1 MYWPTACAERIH
13 LTPSGLDH
21 PATFLRF
28 DKDAAQQLHSPDLGR
43 HGSADERIIQIA
55 RSRNGMMWA
64 VLSAT
69 TISIW
74 SARPAQTV
82 AALVRTPQS
91 MADYGNNTRIEWR
104 PDGRA
109 LVVQTDLSFLLLYN
123 LVYLNPGSSSYS
135 YIPFSGSG
143 SRSHAG
149 ELLAPNPHAL
159 RSSFA
164 PGAGESAA
172 AGDPGLGGLAGEA
185 CELRFRLVLRIDAGL
200 RFATSTETHMLVST
214 TSPPAV
220 QCIRWPDDDPNA
232 PAPDVKDPL
241 IRTRT
246 SLAAQLSWF
255 ISCSK
260 AEQDSAEEQVQI
272 SHITYSRPMDVFVWI
287 TSDGRAYVAN
297 LDLLA
302 EGSSPW
308 SGRCFHGAPKHRKRR
323 SSTVA
328 RPSNSV
334 ESPAAEHVKAG
345 AATAK
350 EAGYVGTDAHPAQLA
365 AAYNAAERRNS
376 SDQTSAQADLSS
388 DQNGSAWALPP
399 VADLPLE
406 QHATSVSVNAK
417 FSLIALGLVD
427 GTVAVYN
434 YRAPGRTPLLSHSLS
449 VREALKSTA
458 SYLTTGPVRSLSWTS
473 DGHALAV
480 GWEKGL
486 AIWST
491 YGKLMGCTLREDWE
505 LASKHFSDA
514 FMFGSRDLFWGP
526 GNTELFILALPK
538 QGAPPLRPDNQLF
551 VLPFSKS
558 AVAGQHSPDN
568 TRFAFYQTDDSLHV
582 YRGAEQNDLTAITP
596 ESDVWQHIKIP
607 QQYLAANWPVRYAA
621 ISADGNLI
629 AVAGRR
635 GLAHYSS
642 SSGRWK
648 LHKAVAQEQSFVVR
662 GGMQWFQ
669 HVLIAA
675 CDAGGEYQLR
685 LYSRDADLDSSH
697 LLDLQVLP
705 SPVILTSLF
714 DNSLLVYTADN
725 TFYHFLIDL
734 SQDRIRLRLCGSIT
748 FEGVVGEPARVR
760 GMSWMIPESQQ
771 RFGDPID
778 DLTVAT
784 IIFLIDGKLV
794 LLRPRKISGGK
805 VFDPSQNPLED
816 FDDPRHDRDDGYGGD
831 DDEDEVA
838 YDMQILADKIEY
850 YWTHLQ
856 GIGTLENSLWGY
868 DGTGIKLWLD
878 ALRIPPSG
886 PDEQLDS
893 DDEDE
898 EQEQLPE
905 YKTIESSVS
914 MSLDFYPLCV
924 LLEKGIVLGV
934 ESEVSLRRSLDFA
947 LWRTSTNTHLF
958 LHQVLRNYL
967 EKGLLD
973 EAVFF
978 AASYQDLVYFAH
990 ALEILLHAV
999 LEDEA
1004 DAGLGDALYA
1014 RKGSG
1019 SVLQK
1024 ERSTSSLLADV
1035 AEENDEEHP
1044 GNGNERDQ
1052 AAAAI
1057 PPRNGKH
1064 LDLPRNHPGSGLR
1077 SPSPNGVSSQR
1088 AILPLV
1094 VEFLDHFPEALE
1106 VVVGCARKTEVARW
1120 AYLFDVVGAPRVL
1133 FQKCIQADQLRT
1145 AGMYL
1150 LVLHNL
1156 EPLEVS
1162 IAHTIQLLRLAA
1174 QKEDWST
1181 CHDLLRFLASVD
1193 PAGGALRM
1201 AVDEAGILYDE
1212 AGIVESIGNGKLVA
1226 EQQTPARLLRTA
1238 SAPVAPWSGKLDPMA
1253 EEEEQD
1259 DGTMRSSVQ
1268 PPGAGSA
1275 FPTPYA
1281 AEAASRSRPSL
1292 QGQRSKSATLPS
1304 PTHTSHRNI
1313 PDVVINGQPL
1323 TSSLATMGI
1332 GAPAKRQYA
1341 HGIGI
1346 SLSRVGLR
1354 SSDRIWDATNGSTA
1368 SGDGHASHTSP
1379 RSSAQFGHTP
1389 EAFVDEARST
1399 TTRQAAAHDDVAEVE
1414 ETKAV

>member
-13 LTPSGLDH
+13 LSPSGLH
-21 PATFLRF
+21 QPSTFLRF
-28 DKDAAQQLHSPDLGR
+28 DKDAAQQLPAPDSGQQD
-43 HGSADERIIQIA
+43 AIQEQIIQLA

-64 VLSAT
+64 TLSTT

-74 SARPAQTV
+74 SARPAQVVT
-82 AALVRTPQS
+82 ALVRTPQS
-91 MADYGNNTRIEWR
+91 IIDYGNNVRIEWR
-104 PDGRA
+104 PDGKA
-109 LVVQTDLSFLLLYN
+109 LLVETDLNFLLLYN
-123 LVYLNPGSSSYS
+123 IVYRHQGSSIYS
-135 YIPFSGSG
+135 YIPPSGSG
-143 SRSHAG
+143 ARSQSG
-149 ELLAPNPHAL
+149 ELLAPNPNAL
-159 RSSFA
+159 RNSLA

-172 AGDPGLGGLAGEA
+172 AGDLGLGGLAGEA

-220 QCIRWPDDDPNA
+220 QCIRWPSDDPNA
-232 PAPDVKDPL
+232 PPPNFDDPL

-246 SLAAQLSWF
+246 SLAAQLNWF
-255 ISCSK
+255 ISNTTGSPDSSD
-260 AEQDSAEEQVQI
+260 EQTPVQI
-272 SHITYSRPMDVFVWI
+272 TQMTYSRPMDVFVWL

-302 EGSSPW
+302 EGVSLW
-308 SGRCFHGAPKHRKRR
+308 SGRCFHGAPKHRKRP
-323 SSTVA
+323 SSATE
-328 RPSNSV
+328 RTSEPLDL
-334 ESPAAEHVKAG
+334 PAASG
-345 AATAK
+345 STD
-350 EAGYVGTDAHPAQLA
+350 GTDLSHSAEAEIAAPVVEEADDSTAVDTDKSASGNQSHSSLPHDGPNGKAQA
-365 AAYNAAERRNS
+365 
-376 SDQTSAQADLSS
+376 QTRIADLS
-388 DQNGSAWALPP
+388 P
-399 VADLPLE
+399 E
-406 QHATSVSVNAK
+406 QHALSVSINAK
-417 FSLIALGLVD
+417 FSLIAIGLAD

-434 YRAPGRTPLLSHSLS
+434 YRAPGRTPLHSHTLS

-458 SYLTTGPVRSLSWTS
+458 SYLTTGSVRSLAWTS
-473 DGHALAV
+473 DGYALAV
-480 GWEKGL
+480 GCDKGL
-486 AIWST
+486 TIWST

-505 LASKHFSDA
+505 LASKNFSDA

-538 QGAPPLRPDNQLF
+538 PGAPPLRPDNQLF

-582 YRGAEQNDLTAITP
+582 YRGADQTDLTAITP
-596 ESDVWQHIKIP
+596 ESDVWQHVKIP
-607 QQYLAANWPVRYAA
+607 QPYLAANWPVRYAA

-648 LHKAVAQEQSFVVR
+648 LHKSVAQEQSFVVR

-685 LYSRDADLDSSH
+685 LYSRDTDLDSTH

-748 FEGVVGEPARVR
+748 FDGVVGEPARVR

-794 LLRPRKISGGK
+794 LLRPRKVGGGNGLNS
-805 VFDPSQNPLED
+805 SQNALEYS
-816 FDDPRHDRDDGYGGD
+816 DDPRHDQYDPYGD
-831 DDEDEVA
+831 DDDEEVA
-838 YDMQILADKIEY
+838 YGMQILADKIEY

-868 DGTGIKLWLD
+868 DGGGIKLWLD
-878 ALRIPPSG
+878 ALRIPSSD
-886 PDEQLDS
+886 PDESFQS
-893 DDEDE
+893 DDEDD
-898 EQEQLPE
+898 EQDQLPE
-905 YKTIESSVS
+905 YKTIESSVY
-914 MSLDFYPLCV
+914 MPLDFYPLCV

-947 LWRTSTNTHLF
+947 LWRTGTNTHLF

-967 EKGLLD
+967 EKGLLE

-1004 DAGLGDALYA
+1004 DAGLGEALYA

-1024 ERSTSSLLADV
+1024 ERSASSLLADV
-1035 AEENDEEHP
+1035 AEEEDQNS
-1044 GNGNERDQ
+1044 GNEQDQ
-1052 AAAAI
+1052 SFTEA
-1057 PPRNGKH
+1057 PRQNGKH
-1064 LDLPRNHPGSGLR
+1064 LGLPRSRRGSR
-1077 SPSPNGVSSQR
+1077 SPSPSRTSTPR

-1162 IAHTIQLLRLAA
+1162 IAHTIQLLKLAA

-1181 CHDLLRFLASVD
+1181 CHDLLRFLAQID
-1193 PAGGALRM
+1193 PAGGALRL
-1201 AVDEAGILYDE
+1201 AVDEAGILGD
-1212 AGIVESIGNGKLVA
+1212 GSISTETASNGDALVDS
-1226 EQQTPARLLRTA
+1226 QTPLRLLRTT
-1238 SAPVAPWSGKLDPMA
+1238 SAPVTPTKLDTMT
-1253 EEEEQD
+1253 EEEEEEGEEEENPAAPITQ
-1259 DGTMRSSVQ
+1259 Q
-1268 PPGAGSA
+1268 PTDTVASA
-1275 FPTPYA
+1275 A
-1281 AEAASRSRPSL
+1281 ADPPPRPSF
-1292 QGQRSKSATLPS
+1292 QNQRSKSATLPS
-1304 PTHTSHRNI
+1304 ANLPQRNI
-1313 PDVVINGQPL
+1313 PDVIINGQSL
-1323 TSSLATMGI
+1323 TPSLAAMGL
-1332 GAPAKRQYA
+1332 GGTAKRQYA
-1341 HGIGI
+1341 HGIGM

-1354 SSDRIWDATNGSTA
+1354 SSDRIWDTNNANNGGTSD
-1368 SGDGHASHTSP
+1368 SPTSP
-1379 RSSAQFGHTP
+1379 RASFGSTRRPSGEDERWLSKGQLNTQHD
-1389 EAFVDEARST
+1389 VDEDIIEGDRST
-1399 TTRQAAAHDDVAEVE
+1399 STVGSLPDR
-1414 ETKAV
+1414 

>member
-13 LTPSGLDH
+13 LSPSGLH
-21 PATFLRF
+21 QPSTFLRF
-28 DKDAAQQLHSPDLGR
+28 DKDAAQQLPLPNAGQQQDV
-43 HGSADERIIQIA
+43 DEIIIQLA
-55 RSRNGMMWA
+55 RSRNGLMWA
-64 VLSAT
+64 TLSNT

-74 SARPAQTV
+74 SARPAQVV

-91 MADYGNNTRIEWR
+91 IIDYGNNTRIEWR
-104 PDGRA
+104 PDGKA
-109 LVVQTDLSFLLLYN
+109 LFVQTDLNFLLLYN
-123 LVYLNPGSSSYS
+123 IVYRHQGSSIYS
-135 YIPFSGSG
+135 YIPPSGSG
-143 SRSHAG
+143 ARSQSG
-149 ELLAPNPHAL
+149 ELLAPNPNAL
-159 RSSFA
+159 RNSFA

-172 AGDPGLGGLAGEA
+172 AGDLGLGGLAGEA

-220 QCIRWPDDDPNA
+220 QCIRWPSDDPNA
-232 PAPDVKDPL
+232 PPPDFDHPL

-246 SLAAQLSWF
+246 SLAAQLNWF
-255 ISCSK
+255 ISSTTSQTDSSD
-260 AEQDSAEEQVQI
+260 EQTPVQI
-272 SHITYSRPMDVFVWI
+272 TQITYSRPMDVFVWL

-302 EGSSPW
+302 EGVPPW
-308 SGRCFHGAPKHRKRR
+308 SGRCFHGAPKNSKRP
-323 SSTVA
+323 SSTIVD
-328 RPSNSV
+328 R
-334 ESPAAEHVKAG
+334 
-345 AATAK
+345 
-350 EAGYVGTDAHPAQLA
+350 
-365 AAYNAAERRNS
+365 
-376 SDQTSAQADLSS
+376 TSEPLDLSTAS
-388 DQNGSAWALPP
+388 GSTGNANVPLNEHEEKAPPIAEEADDLTGDDTDKSLNGDQSLSSLPHKGPNGDTQAQPTVAVLPP
-399 VADLPLE
+399 E
-406 QHATSVSVNAK
+406 NHATSVSINAK
-417 FSLIALGLVD
+417 FSLIAIGLAD

-434 YRAPGRTPLLSHSLS
+434 YRAPGRTPLHSHTLS

-458 SYLTTGPVRSLSWTS
+458 SYLTTGPVRSLAWTS
-473 DGHALAV
+473 DGYALAV
-480 GWEKGL
+480 GCEKGL
-486 AIWST
+486 TIWST

-505 LASKHFSDA
+505 LASKNFSDA
-514 FMFGSRDLFWGP
+514 FMFGSRELFWGP

-538 QGAPPLRPDNQLF
+538 QDTPPLRPDNQLF

-558 AVAGQHSPDN
+558 VVAGQHSPDN
-568 TRFAFYQTDDSLHV
+568 TRFGFYQTDDSLHV
-582 YRGAEQNDLTAITP
+582 YRGADQTDLTAITP

-607 QQYLAANWPVRYAA
+607 QPYLAANWPVRYAA

-648 LHKAVAQEQSFVVR
+648 LHKSVAQEQSFVVR

-685 LYSRDADLDSSH
+685 LYSRDFDLDSAH

-748 FEGVVGEPARVR
+748 FDGVVGEPARVR

-794 LLRPRKISGGK
+794 LLRPRKVGGGNRLNS
-805 VFDPSQNPLED
+805 SQNALED
-816 FDDPRHDRDDGYGGD
+816 FDHPRHDQDDPYGD
-831 DDEDEVA
+831 DDDEEVA

-868 DGTGIKLWLD
+868 DGSGIKLWLD
-878 ALRIPPSG
+878 ALRIPSSD
-886 PDEQLDS
+886 PDESFQSDEE
-893 DDEDE
+893 DDEQD
-898 EQEQLPE
+898 QLPE
-905 YKTIESSVS
+905 YKTIESSVF
-914 MSLDFYPLCV
+914 MPLDFYPLCV

-947 LWRTSTNTHLF
+947 LWRTGTNTHLF

-967 EKGLLD
+967 EKGLLE

-1004 DAGLGDALYA
+1004 DAGWGEALYA

-1024 ERSTSSLLADV
+1024 ERSASSLLADV
-1035 AEENDEEHP
+1035 AEEEDQNS
-1044 GNGNERDQ
+1044 GNEQDQ
-1052 AAAAI
+1052 SLAEA
-1057 PPRNGKH
+1057 PRQNGKH
-1064 LDLPRNHPGSGLR
+1064 LDLPQSRRGSR
-1077 SPSPNGVSSQR
+1077 SPSPSGTSTPR

-1162 IAHTIQLLRLAA
+1162 IAHTIQLLKLAA

-1181 CHDLLRFLASVD
+1181 CHDLLRFLAQID
-1193 PAGGALRM
+1193 PAGGALRL
-1201 AVDEAGILYDE
+1201 AVDEAGILGDGSVSTE
-1212 AGIVESIGNGKLVA
+1212 TADDGHVLVDS
-1226 EQQTPARLLRTA
+1226 QTPPRLLRTT
-1238 SAPVAPWSGKLDPMA
+1238 SAPVTPTKLDTMT
-1253 EEEEQD
+1253 EEEEEEEENP
-1259 DGTMRSSVQ
+1259 TTSTIPQ
-1268 PPGAGSA
+1268 PADTVDSA
-1275 FPTPYA
+1275 TVDPPA
-1281 AEAASRSRPSL
+1281 RPSL
-1292 QGQRSKSATLPS
+1292 QNQRSKSATLPS
-1304 PTHTSHRNI
+1304 VNLPQRNI
-1313 PDVVINGQPL
+1313 PDVIINGQSL
-1323 TSSLATMGI
+1323 TPSLAAMGL
-1332 GAPAKRQYA
+1332 GGTAKRQYA
-1341 HGIGI
+1341 HGIGM

-1354 SSDRIWDATNGSTA
+1354 SSDRIWDSSNGSGGASDSPTSPRASFASTRTA
-1368 SGDGHASHTSP
+1368 SGDDERILSKRHLDT
-1379 RSSAQFGHTP
+1379 QDD
-1389 EAFVDEARST
+1389 VDEEEMEGHQST
-1399 TTRQAAAHDDVAEVE
+1399 STVGSAPDR
-1414 ETKAV
+1414 

>member
-13 LTPSGLDH
+13 LSPSGLDR
-21 PATFLRF
+21 PATLLRF
-28 DKDAAQQLHSPDLGR
+28 DKDAAQQLPSPQSGHSE
-43 HGSADERIIQIA
+43 SADEQIIQLA
-55 RSRNGMMWA
+55 RSRNGMVWA
-64 VLSAT
+64 TLSTT

-74 SARPAQTV
+74 SWRPAQVV

-91 MADYGNNTRIEWR
+91 ITDYGNNIRIEWR
-104 PDGRA
+104 PDGKA
-109 LVVQTDLSFLLLYN
+109 LLVQTDLNFLLLYKI
-123 LVYLNPGSSSYS
+123 VYRHRGSSIYS
-135 YIPFSGSG
+135 YIPSSGSG
-143 SRSHAG
+143 SRSHTG
-149 ELLAPNPHAL
+149 ELLAPNPNAL

-172 AGDPGLGGLAGEA
+172 AGDLGLGGLAGEA

-220 QCIRWPDDDPNA
+220 QCIRWPDDDPDA
-232 PAPDVKDPL
+232 PPPNYNDPS

-246 SLAAQLSWF
+246 SLAAQLNWF
-255 ISCSK
+255 TATTSGDP
-260 AEQDSAEEQVQI
+260 AADEQQHTQVQI

-302 EGSSPW
+302 EGASPW
-308 SGRCFHGAPKHRKRR
+308 TGRCFHGAYKSRKRP
-323 SSTVA
+323 SSTVERTSEA
-328 RPSNSV
+328 LEVPRSEQSNAQGA
-334 ESPAAEHVKAG
+334 PAGGIAEQ
-345 AATAK
+345 
-350 EAGYVGTDAHPAQLA
+350 EASHKQSADAPP
-365 AAYNAAERRNS
+365 AERSNGQPNGDS
-376 SDQTSAQADLSS
+376 SHTKHHQGDT
-388 DQNGSAWALPP
+388 NGDHTALPT
-399 VADLPLE
+399 VADLPLD
-406 QHATSVSVNAK
+406 QHATSVSINAK
-417 FSLIALGLVD
+417 FSLIALGLAD
-427 GTVAVYN
+427 GTVAIYN
-434 YRAPGRTPLLSHSLS
+434 YRAPGRTPLHSHTLS

-458 SYLTTGPVRSLSWTS
+458 SYLTTGPVCSLSWTS
-473 DGHALAV
+473 DGYGIAV
-480 GWEKGL
+480 GCEKGL
-486 AIWST
+486 TIWST

-505 LASKHFSDA
+505 LASKNFSDA
-514 FMFGSRDLFWGP
+514 FMFGTRDLFWGL
-526 GNTELFILALPK
+526 GNTELFLLALPK
-538 QGAPPLRPDNQLF
+538 HGAPSLPPDNQLF
-551 VLPFSKS
+551 VLPFCKS

-582 YRGAEQNDLTAITP
+582 YRGADQTDLTAITP

-607 QQYLAANWPVRYAA
+607 QPYLAANWPVRYAA

-642 SSGRWK
+642 MSGRWK
-648 LHKAVAQEQSFVVR
+648 LHKSVAQEQSFVVR

-685 LYSRDADLDSSH
+685 LYSRDTDLDSTH

-771 RFGDPID
+771 RLGDPID

-794 LLRPRKISGGK
+794 LLRPRKVGGTNR
-805 VFDPSQNPLED
+805 PNSIQNPLED
-816 FDDPRHDRDDGYGGD
+816 FDDPRHDQVGYGD
-831 DDEDEVA
+831 DDDGDEEVA

-868 DGTGIKLWLD
+868 DGNGIKLWLD
-878 ALRIPPSG
+878 ALRIPSSD
-886 PDEQLDS
+886 PDESLRS
-893 DDEDE
+893 DDEEDE
-898 EQEQLPE
+898 EQDQRPE

-914 MSLDFYPLCV
+914 MPLDFYPLCV

-947 LWRTSTNTHLF
+947 LWRTGTNTHLF

-967 EKGLLD
+967 EKGLLE

-1004 DAGLGDALYA
+1004 DAGLGEALYS

-1024 ERSTSSLLADV
+1024 ERSARSLLADV
-1035 AEENDEEHP
+1035 AEEETDEHQSD
-1044 GNGNERDQ
+1044 GGTNGT
-1052 AAAAI
+1052 
-1057 PPRNGKH
+1057 H
-1064 LDLPRNHPGSGLR
+1064 LDLPRIKQRRHSSSSRSGTCT
-1077 SPSPNGVSSQR
+1077 PR

-1094 VEFLDHFPEALE
+1094 VEFLDHFPEALDI
-1106 VVVGCARKTEVARW
+1106 VVGCARKTEVARW
-1120 AYLFDVVGAPRVL
+1120 AYLFDVQEAKETG
-1133 FQKCIQADQLRT
+1133 T
-1145 AGMYL
+1145 
-1150 LVLHNL
+1150 LVMTY
-1156 EPLEVS
+1156 S
-1162 IAHTIQLLRLAA
+1162 
-1174 QKEDWST
+1174 
-1181 CHDLLRFLASVD
+1181 AS
-1193 PAGGALRM
+1193 
-1201 AVDEAGILYDE
+1201 
-1212 AGIVESIGNGKLVA
+1212 
-1226 EQQTPARLLRTA
+1226 
-1238 SAPVAPWSGKLDPMA
+1238 
-1253 EEEEQD
+1253 
-1259 DGTMRSSVQ
+1259 
-1268 PPGAGSA
+1268 
-1275 FPTPYA
+1275 
-1281 AEAASRSRPSL
+1281 
-1292 QGQRSKSATLPS
+1292 
-1304 PTHTSHRNI
+1304 
-1313 PDVVINGQPL
+1313 
-1323 TSSLATMGI
+1323 
-1332 GAPAKRQYA
+1332 
-1341 HGIGI
+1341 
-1346 SLSRVGLR
+1346 
-1354 SSDRIWDATNGSTA
+1354 
-1368 SGDGHASHTSP
+1368 
-1379 RSSAQFGHTP
+1379 
-1389 EAFVDEARST
+1389 
-1399 TTRQAAAHDDVAEVE
+1399 
-1414 ETKAV
+1414 

>member
-13 LTPSGLDH
+13 LSPSGLDK
-21 PATFLRF
+21 PASFLGF
-28 DKDAAQQLHSPDLGR
+28 DRDAAQQLPSPQSGHSE
-43 HGSADERIIQIA
+43 SADEQIIQLA

-64 VLSAT
+64 TLSTT

-74 SARPAQTV
+74 SSRPAQVV

-91 MADYGNNTRIEWR
+91 INDYGNNTRIEWR
-104 PDGRA
+104 PDGKA
-109 LVVQTDLSFLLLYN
+109 LLVQTDLNLLLLYN
-123 LVYLNPGSSSYS
+123 IVYRHRGSSIYS
-135 YIPFSGSG
+135 YIPPSGSG
-143 SRSHAG
+143 SRSHTG
-149 ELLAPNPHAL
+149 ELLAPNPNAL

-172 AGDPGLGGLAGEA
+172 AGDLGLGGLAGEA

-220 QCIRWPDDDPNA
+220 QCIRWPDDDPDA
-232 PAPDVKDPL
+232 PPPNYNDPL

-246 SLAAQLSWF
+246 SLASQLPWF
-255 ISCSK
+255 AATTSGDPTV
-260 AEQDSAEEQVQI
+260 AEKQQTQVQI

-302 EGSSPW
+302 EGASPW
-308 SGRCFHGAPKHRKRR
+308 TGRCFHGAHKSRKRP
-323 SSTVA
+323 SSTVE
-328 RPSNSV
+328 RTS
-334 ESPAAEHVKAG
+334 
-345 AATAK
+345 
-350 EAGYVGTDAHPAQLA
+350 EALEVSKT
-365 AAYNAAERRNS
+365 
-376 SDQTSAQADLSS
+376 AQADVQGSMAGESAQEQASPKHSSAAPLAVRANEQSNADLSHTTDRHDGTNG
-388 DQNGSAWALPP
+388 DQPAVPS
-399 VADLPLE
+399 VADLPAD
-406 QHATSVSVNAK
+406 QHATSVSINAK
-417 FSLIALGLVD
+417 FSLIALGLAD
-427 GTVAVYN
+427 GTVAIYN
-434 YRAPGRTPLLSHSLS
+434 YRAPGRTPIHSHTLS

-458 SYLTTGPVRSLSWTS
+458 SYLTTGAVRSLSWTS
-473 DGHALAV
+473 DGYGLAV
-480 GWEKGL
+480 GCEKGL
-486 AIWST
+486 TIWST
-491 YGKLMGCTLREDWE
+491 YGRLMGCTLREDWE
-505 LASKHFSDA
+505 LASKNFADA
-514 FMFGSRDLFWGP
+514 FMFGTRDLFWGP
-526 GNTELFILALPK
+526 GNTELFLLALPK
-538 QGAPPLRPDNQLF
+538 QGAAPLRPDNQLF
-551 VLPFSKS
+551 VLPFCKS

-582 YRGAEQNDLTAITP
+582 YRGADQTDLTAITP

-607 QQYLAANWPVRYAA
+607 QPYLAANWPVRYAA

-629 AVAGRR
+629 SVAGRR

-642 SSGRWK
+642 TSGRWK
-648 LHKAVAQEQSFVVR
+648 LHKSVAQEQSFVVR

-685 LYSRDADLDSSH
+685 LYSRDTDLDSAH

-771 RFGDPID
+771 RLGDPID

-794 LLRPRKISGGK
+794 LLRPRKIGGTK
-805 VFDPSQNPLED
+805 RRNSIQNPLEE
-816 FDDPRHDRDDGYGGD
+816 FDDPRHDQDGLGDEYDD
-831 DDEDEVA
+831 DDEEVA

-868 DGTGIKLWLD
+868 DGSGIKLWLD
-878 ALRIPPSG
+878 ALRIPSSD
-886 PDEQLDS
+886 PDESIHS
-893 DDEDE
+893 DDEEDE
-898 EQEQLPE
+898 EQDQLPE

-914 MSLDFYPLCV
+914 MPLDFYPLCV

-947 LWRTSTNTHLF
+947 LWRTGTNTHLF

-967 EKGLLD
+967 EKGLLE

-1004 DAGLGDALYA
+1004 DAGLGEALYS

-1024 ERSTSSLLADV
+1024 ERSASSLLADV
-1035 AEENDEEHP
+1035 AEEDTDEHQGDE
-1044 GNGNERDQ
+1044 GTNGT
-1052 AAAAI
+1052 
-1057 PPRNGKH
+1057 H
-1064 LDLPRNHPGSGLR
+1064 LNLPSNNQRRRSSSSRSGTTT
-1077 SPSPNGVSSQR
+1077 PR

-1094 VEFLDHFPEALE
+1094 VEFLDHFAEALDI
-1106 VVVGCARKTEVARW
+1106 VVGCARKTEVARW
-1120 AYLFDVVGAPRVL
+1120 AYLFDVVGAPRLL

-1162 IAHTIQLLRLAA
+1162 IAHTIQLLKLAGA
-1174 QKEDWST
+1174 KGDWNT
-1181 CHDLLRFLASVD
+1181 CHDLLRFLSSID
-1193 PAGGALRM
+1193 PTGGALRL
-1201 AVDEAGILYDE
+1201 AVDEAGILDDSVQ
-1212 AGIVESIGNGKLVA
+1212 IQ
-1226 EQQTPARLLRTA
+1226 EQQTLPRLLRTA
-1238 SAPVAPWSGKLDPMA
+1238 SAPVATTTSTPTKLDTMTEED
-1253 EEEEQD
+1253 EEEEETQL
-1259 DGTMRSSVQ
+1259 SSS
-1268 PPGAGSA
+1268 PSA
-1275 FPTPYA
+1275 
-1281 AEAASRSRPSL
+1281 RPAL
-1292 QGQRSKSATLPS
+1292 ANRSKSVTLPAS
-1304 PTHTSHRNI
+1304 PSNLPQRNI
-1313 PDVVINGQPL
+1313 PDVVINGQSL
-1323 TSSLATMGI
+1323 TPSLAAMGI
-1332 GAPAKRQYA
+1332 GGGGGKRYA
-1341 HGIGI
+1341 HGIGM

-1354 SSDRIWDATNGSTA
+1354 SSDRIWDSRNGG
-1368 SGDGHASHTSP
+1368 GDGANGDSLTPPRASFGSLPRTSREEP
-1379 RSSAQFGHTP
+1379 KLTTDD
-1389 EAFVDEARST
+1389 VDEAEDSPS
-1399 TTRQAAAHDDVAEVE
+1399 
-1414 ETKAV
+1414 

>member
-13 LTPSGLDH
+13 LSPSGLHRPDH
-21 PATFLRF
+21 FLRF
-28 DKDAAQQLHSPDLGR
+28 DKDAAQQLPDPTAERQDG
-43 HGSADERIIQIA
+43 ADEQIIQLA

-64 VLSAT
+64 ALSTT

-74 SARPAQTV
+74 SSRPAQVV

-91 MADYGNNTRIEWR
+91 IADYGGNTRIEWR

-109 LVVQTDLSFLLLYN
+109 LLVQTDLNFLLLYN
-123 LVYLNPGSSSYS
+123 IVYRHQGSSIYS
-135 YIPFSGSG
+135 YIPPSGSG
-143 SRSHAG
+143 ARSQSG
-149 ELLAPNPHAL
+149 ELLAPNPNAL
-159 RSSFA
+159 RNSFA

-172 AGDPGLGGLAGEA
+172 AGDLGLGGLAGEA

-220 QCIRWPDDDPNA
+220 QCIRWPNDDPNA
-232 PAPDVKDPL
+232 PPPDFEDPL

-246 SLAAQLSWF
+246 TLASQLPWF
-255 ISCSK
+255 TSETSSSSNSST
-260 AEQDSAEEQVQI
+260 ERHQVQI
-272 SHITYSRPMDVFVWI
+272 RHVTYSRPMDVFVWL

-302 EGSSPW
+302 QYQSPW
-308 SGRCFHGAPKHRKRR
+308 TGRCFHGAPKHRKRQPSTIER
-323 SSTVA
+323 TAQSAEHTDAEVVPNGTNDQEKEAASHQAEGDSISTHEKANGHSASPGIPKADAIPDESAPSTVA
-328 RPSNSV
+328 
-334 ESPAAEHVKAG
+334 K
-345 AATAK
+345 
-350 EAGYVGTDAHPAQLA
+350 
-365 AAYNAAERRNS
+365 
-376 SDQTSAQADLSS
+376 
-388 DQNGSAWALPP
+388 LPP
-399 VADLPLE
+399 E
-406 QHATSVSVNAK
+406 QHATSVSINAK
-417 FSLIALGLVD
+417 FSLIALGLAD

-434 YRAPGRTPLLSHSLS
+434 YRTPGRTPLLSHTLS
-449 VREALKSTA
+449 VRQALKSTA
-458 SYLTTGPVRSLSWTS
+458 SYLTTGSVCSLAWTS
-473 DGHALAV
+473 DGYALAV

-486 AIWST
+486 SIWSA

-505 LASKHFSDA
+505 LASKNFSDA
-514 FMFGSRDLFWGP
+514 FMFGSHDLFWGP

-538 QGAPPLRPDNQLF
+538 QGAAPLRPNNQLF

-568 TRFAFYQTDDSLHV
+568 TRFAFYQTDDSVHV
-582 YRGAEQNDLTAITP
+582 YRGADQTDLTAITP

-607 QQYLAANWPVRYAA
+607 QPYLAANWPVRYAA
-621 ISADGNLI
+621 ISSDGNLI

-648 LHKAVAQEQSFVVR
+648 LHKIIAQEQSFVVR

-675 CDAGGEYQLR
+675 CDSGGEYQLR
-685 LYSRDADLDSSH
+685 LYSRDTDLDSSH

-748 FEGVVGEPARVR
+748 FEGIVGEPARVR

-778 DLTVAT
+778 DLAVAT

-794 LLRPRKISGGK
+794 LLRPRKVGRGSRL
-805 VFDPSQNPLED
+805 DSSQNLLED
-816 FDDPRHDRDDGYGGD
+816 FDDPRHEQEED
-831 DDEDEVA
+831 DDDEVA
-838 YDMQILADKIEY
+838 YDMQILSDKIEY

-868 DGTGIKLWLD
+868 DGSGIKLWLD
-878 ALRIPPSG
+878 ALRIPSS
-886 PDEQLDS
+886 DADDSVRS
-893 DDEDE
+893 DDVDDE
-898 EQEQLPE
+898 LDQTPE

-914 MSLDFYPLCV
+914 MPLDFYPLCV

-947 LWRTSTNTHLF
+947 LWRTGTNTHLF

-967 EKGLLD
+967 EKGLIE

-1024 ERSTSSLLADV
+1024 ERSASSLLADV
-1035 AEENDEEHP
+1035 AEEEQEGGGEGMQSTSLTRLRH
-1044 GNGNERDQ
+1044 
-1052 AAAAI
+1052 
-1057 PPRNGKH
+1057 GKH
-1064 LDLPRNHPGSGLR
+1064 LELPQSRRGSNGSS
-1077 SPSPNGVSSQR
+1077 SPR

-1162 IAHTIQLLRLAA
+1162 IAHTIQLLKLAA

-1181 CHDLLRFLASVD
+1181 CHDLLRFLASID
-1193 PAGGALRM
+1193 PAGGALRL
-1201 AVDEAGILYDE
+1201 AVDEANILTDGESGVNGDARVE
-1212 AGIVESIGNGKLVA
+1212 AH
-1226 EQQTPARLLRTA
+1226 TPPRLHRA
-1238 SAPVAPWSGKLDPMA
+1238 SSAPVSSTPTKLDTMA
-1253 EEEEQD
+1253 EEEEDPDTSNDLLSTSQLSPNSAD
-1259 DGTMRSSVQ
+1259 P
-1268 PPGAGSA
+1268 PPGPPLS
-1275 FPTPYA
+1275 T
-1281 AEAASRSRPSL
+1281 
-1292 QGQRSKSATLPS
+1292 RSKSATLANL
-1304 PTHTSHRNI
+1304 PTRNI
-1313 PDVVINGQPL
+1313 PDVIINGQSL
-1323 TSSLATMGI
+1323 TPSLAAM
-1332 GAPAKRQYA
+1332 
-1341 HGIGI
+1341 
-1346 SLSRVGLR
+1346 
-1354 SSDRIWDATNGSTA
+1354 
-1368 SGDGHASHTSP
+1368 
-1379 RSSAQFGHTP
+1379 
-1389 EAFVDEARST
+1389 
-1399 TTRQAAAHDDVAEVE
+1399 
-1414 ETKAV
+1414 

>member
-13 LTPSGLDH
+13 LSPSGLQRPEH
-21 PATFLRF
+21 FLRF
-28 DKDAAQQLHSPDLGR
+28 DKDAAQQLSDPATDGKN
-43 HGSADERIIQIA
+43 GADEQIIQLA
-55 RSRNGMMWA
+55 RSRNGVMWA
-64 VLSAT
+64 ALSTT

-74 SARPAQTV
+74 SARPAQVV

-91 MADYGNNTRIEWR
+91 ITDYGNNTRIEWR

-109 LVVQTDLSFLLLYN
+109 LLVQTDLNFLLLYKI
-123 LVYLNPGSSSYS
+123 VYRHQGSSIYS
-135 YIPFSGSG
+135 YIPPSGSG
-143 SRSHAG
+143 ARSQSG
-149 ELLAPNPHAL
+149 ELLAPNPNAL
-159 RSSFA
+159 RNSFA

-172 AGDPGLGGLAGEA
+172 AGDLGLGGLAGEA

-200 RFATSTETHMLVST
+200 RFATSTETHMLVTT

-220 QCIRWPDDDPNA
+220 QCIRWPSDGPNA
-232 PAPDVKDPL
+232 PPPDYEDPL

-246 SLAAQLSWF
+246 TLASQLPWF
-255 ISCSK
+255 TSETTASPDTSN
-260 AEQDSAEEQVQI
+260 EPHQVQI
-272 SHITYSRPMDVFVWI
+272 RHVTYSRPMDIFVWL

-302 EGSSPW
+302 QDQSPW
-308 SGRCFHGAPKHRKRR
+308 TGRCFHGAPKHRKRQ
-323 SSTVA
+323 SSTIERTSEPVA
-328 RPSNSV
+328 PPPMDHPDDETIPQGNTEQEKEATSA
-334 ESPAAEHVKAG
+334 PAASDSIPTNEKVDGHSTSPDNPKAD
-345 AATAK
+345 TI
-350 EAGYVGTDAHPAQLA
+350 
-365 AAYNAAERRNS
+365 
-376 SDQTSAQADLSS
+376 ADDS
-388 DQNGSAWALPP
+388 ALPT
-399 VADLPLE
+399 VTDLPPE
-406 QHATSVSVNAK
+406 QHAISVSINAK
-417 FSLIALGLVD
+417 FSLIALGLAD

-434 YRAPGRTPLLSHSLS
+434 YRTPGRTPLLSHTLS
-449 VREALKSTA
+449 VRQALKSTA
-458 SYLTTGPVRSLSWTS
+458 SYLTTGPCRSLAWTS
-473 DGHALAV
+473 DGYALAV

-486 AIWST
+486 SIWST

-505 LASKHFSDA
+505 LASKNFSDA

-538 QGAPPLRPDNQLF
+538 QGAAPLRPNNQLF

-568 TRFAFYQTDDSLHV
+568 TRFAFYQTDDSVHV
-582 YRGAEQNDLTAITP
+582 YRGADQTDLTAITP

-607 QQYLAANWPVRYAA
+607 QPYLAANWPVRYAA
-621 ISADGNLI
+621 ISSDGNLI

-642 SSGRWK
+642 TSGRWK
-648 LHKAVAQEQSFVVR
+648 LHKSVAQEQSFVVR

-675 CDAGGEYQLR
+675 CDSGGEYQLR
-685 LYSRDADLDSSH
+685 LYSRDTDLDSSH

-748 FEGVVGEPARVR
+748 FEGIVGEPARVR

-771 RFGDPID
+771 RFGDPTD
-778 DLTVAT
+778 DLAVAT

-794 LLRPRKISGGK
+794 LLRPRKVGGGSRMNS
-805 VFDPSQNPLED
+805 SQNPLED
-816 FDDPRHDRDDGYGGD
+816 FDDPRHDHEVD
-831 DDEDEVA
+831 DDDDEVA
-838 YDMQILADKIEY
+838 YDMQILSDKIEY

-868 DGTGIKLWLD
+868 DGSGIKLWLD
-878 ALRIPPSG
+878 ALRIPSS
-886 PDEQLDS
+886 DADDSLRS

-898 EQEQLPE
+898 EQDLTPE

-914 MSLDFYPLCV
+914 MPLDFYPLCV

-947 LWRTSTNTHLF
+947 LWRTGTNTHLF

-967 EKGLLD
+967 EKGLIE

-1024 ERSTSSLLADV
+1024 ERSASSLLADV
-1035 AEENDEEHP
+1035 AEEEQEGADEGTQP
-1044 GNGNERDQ
+1044 ASPTRL
-1052 AAAAI
+1052 
-1057 PPRNGKH
+1057 RNGKH
-1064 LDLPRNHPGSGLR
+1064 LELPQSRRGS
-1077 SPSPNGVSSQR
+1077 NGSTAPR

-1133 FQKCIQADQLRT
+1133 FQKCIEADQLRT

-1162 IAHTIQLLRLAA
+1162 IAHTIQLLKLAA
-1174 QKEDWST
+1174 QKEDRST
-1181 CHDLLRFLASVD
+1181 CHDLLRFLASID
-1193 PAGGALRM
+1193 PAGGALRL
-1201 AVDEAGILYDE
+1201 AVDEAGILSDGGGGE
-1212 AGIVESIGNGKLVA
+1212 GANGARREEV
-1226 EQQTPARLLRTA
+1226 QTPPRLLRA
-1238 SAPVAPWSGKLDPMA
+1238 SSAPVSSTPTKLDTM
-1253 EEEEQD
+1253 EEEEEEEAD
-1259 DGTMRSSVQ
+1259 SSTSFDT
-1268 PPGAGSA
+1268 SA
-1275 FPTPYA
+1275 LADPADQSP
-1281 AEAASRSRPSL
+1281 RPQLST
-1292 QGQRSKSATLPS
+1292 RSKSATLNL
-1304 PTHTSHRNI
+1304 PTRNI
-1313 PDVVINGQPL
+1313 PDVVINGQSL
-1323 TSSLATMGI
+1323 TPSLAAMGI
-1332 GAPAKRQYA
+1332 GSGTAKRQY
-1341 HGIGI
+1341 GIGM

-1354 SSDRIWDATNGSTA
+1354 SSDRIWDNNGV
-1368 SGDGHASHTSP
+1368 DGENPTSP
-1379 RSSAQFGHTP
+1379 RASFGSLPRSSDDRGAGKRQVVRDD
-1389 EAFVDEARST
+1389 VDEMGSLAD
-1399 TTRQAAAHDDVAEVE
+1399 A
-1414 ETKAV
+1414 